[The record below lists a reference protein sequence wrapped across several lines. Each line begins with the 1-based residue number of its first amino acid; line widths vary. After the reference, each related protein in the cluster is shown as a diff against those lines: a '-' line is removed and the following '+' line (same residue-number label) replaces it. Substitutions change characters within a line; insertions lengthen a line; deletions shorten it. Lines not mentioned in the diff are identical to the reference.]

1 VASNDT
7 WKPLTLVLAFGPG
20 LHCKD
25 NPDFST
31 WAVKTTLQLQWYNM
45 PPNQKFQQPLLI
57 DPFSGSGFPGE
68 VVVSILFFKARNT
81 THLSKPRFIFMHRH
95 LFSLDGRDC

>member
-7 WKPLTLVLAFGPG
+7 WKPLVIVLAFGLG

-57 DPFSGSGFPGE
+57 DKLSGGFLE
-68 VVVSILFFKARNT
+68 VLVSIFFFFF
-81 THLSKPRFIFMHRH
+81 SK
-95 LFSLDGRDC
+95 